1 MVDCRYGAGTGAL
14 LVPLYG
20 AGELPQAFCRVAA
33 VAGALYVLRRPLA
46 AVLLRG
52 GRCVGV
58 RTRGGQVPPYCF
70 IRVKRLMNTFIGTWC
85 RSALSRQWPQL
96 WR

>member
-1 MVDCRYGAGTGAL
+1 MEANYKVHCRYGAGTGAL
-14 LVPLYG
+14 LAPLYG

-58 RTRGGQVPPYCF
+58 HTRGGQV
-70 IRVKRLMNTFIGTWC
+70 L
-85 RSALSRQWPQL
+85 AD
-96 WR
+96 

>member
-1 MVDCRYGAGTGAL
+1 MGTGAL

-58 RTRGGQVPPYCF
+58 RTRGGQVLLVCF
-70 IRVKRLMNTFIGTWC
+70 FVCELHGSLTQC
-85 RSALSRQWPQL
+85 
-96 WR
+96 WRM